1 MDEFV
6 EVATTSEIP
15 TGGQLVVMTRGREV
29 ALFNVDGR
37 VHAIDNI
44 CSHQGGPL
52 GEGEFKGSIVRCPW
66 HAWTF
71 EVTTGVC
78 TFHGEI
84 KVEVFDVQVRGDRI
98 LVRVP

>member
-6 EVATTSEIP
+6 EVAATSEIP

-44 CSHQGGPL
+44 CSHEYAELSDGFHRPL
-52 GEGEFKGSIVRCPW
+52 PLARLDI
-66 HAWTF
+66 
-71 EVTTGVC
+71 
-78 TFHGEI
+78 
-84 KVEVFDVQVRGDRI
+84 
-98 LVRVP
+98 